1 MVSFIVFWEAM
12 SRGCGL
18 FHCVMGG
25 YVERLWSLSL
35 CYGRLWP
42 LSLCFGRL
50 CREVVASFIVLWEVM
65 SRGCGLF
72 HCVWEVMLRGCG
84 LFHCVMGGY
93 VKRLWSLSLCLGG
106 YVERLWPLSLCY
118 GRLC

>member
-1 MVSFIVFWEAM
+1 MASFIVLWEVM
-12 SRGCGL
+12 LRGCGL
-18 FHCVMGG
+18 FHCVLGG
-25 YVERLWSLSL
+25 CGLFHCV
-35 CYGRLWP
+35 
-42 LSLCFGRL
+42 
-50 CREVVASFIVLWEVM
+50 WEVM

-93 VKRLWSLSLCLGG
+93 V
-106 YVERLWPLSLCY
+106 ERLWPLSLCF